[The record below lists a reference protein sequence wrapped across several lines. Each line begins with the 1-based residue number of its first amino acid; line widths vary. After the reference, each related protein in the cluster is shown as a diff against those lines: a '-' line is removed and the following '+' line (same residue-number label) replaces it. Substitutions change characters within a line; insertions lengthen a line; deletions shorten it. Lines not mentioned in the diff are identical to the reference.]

1 MTVLFCWAS
10 CLEVGYEP
18 RVFTIADLL
27 LLLASRLAGFDG
39 SFKNALRLTAPIF
52 CGLARRKGLR
62 LVDQR
67 SLSSQ
72 NRRPSLK
79 TMGATPNTIKYH
91 QIPSATLIGS
101 GLGFW
106 WIIYDKASLA
116 LSIFLLWTFGFSACG
131 HLLLGICA
139 RGRSLAK
146 DLEDPIHQSHVD
158 LCRSGARPDPSHHQP
173 PSATI
178 SHPCSLSIP
187 IHPYVFHGPP
197 VKPCDFQCQI
207 HLRSMRSVV
216 PSIWH

>member
-1 MTVLFCWAS
+1 M
-10 CLEVGYEP
+10 
-18 RVFTIADLL
+18 FTIADLL

-39 SFKNALRLTAPIF
+39 SFKNALRLTASVF

-106 WIIYDKASLA
+106 RIIYDKASLA
-116 LSIFLLWTFGFSACG
+116 LSIF
-131 HLLLGICA
+131 
-139 RGRSLAK
+139 SL
-146 DLEDPIHQSHVD
+146 
-158 LCRSGARPDPSHHQP
+158 
-173 PSATI
+173 
-178 SHPCSLSIP
+178 
-187 IHPYVFHGPP
+187 
-197 VKPCDFQCQI
+197 
-207 HLRSMRSVV
+207 
-216 PSIWH
+216 

>member
-1 MTVLFCWAS
+1 MVW
-10 CLEVGYEP
+10 
-18 RVFTIADLL
+18 
-27 LLLASRLAGFDG
+27 LAGRGCDWWTRG
-39 SFKNALRLTAPIF
+39 PCRLRTAGPASKPWEQPQI
-52 CGLARRKGLR
+52 
-62 LVDQR
+62 
-67 SLSSQ
+67 LS
-72 NRRPSLK
+72 
-79 TMGATPNTIKYH
+79 NTIKYH

-178 SHPCSLSIP
+178 SHHQPPMFP
-187 IHPYVFHGPP
+187 IHPYPSLCVPWSTREAMWF
-197 VKPCDFQCQI
+197 
-207 HLRSMRSVV
+207 SMPN
-216 PSIWH
+216 PS